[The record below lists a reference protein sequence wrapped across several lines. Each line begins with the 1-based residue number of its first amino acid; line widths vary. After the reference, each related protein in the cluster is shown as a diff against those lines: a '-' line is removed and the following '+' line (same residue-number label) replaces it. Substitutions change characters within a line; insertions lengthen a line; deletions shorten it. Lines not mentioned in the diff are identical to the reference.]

1 MASGPQLFYS
11 LWQTEGVRERL
22 FRQLSKTDLANVRLA
37 SSACCNLVTKK
48 LFLRTHVTFTANT
61 FTKQSRIQALSRI
74 GHHIEHLTFYLPHS
88 DATFLPPLVHPE
100 TGQEINFLYTPHTSM
115 ASVLTRPKYANAE
128 LGDLLTV
135 QYPPLFHAATNVP
148 SFINALRHVPNMRH
162 LTIKCPGQDPSQR
175 YRRDIVDY
183 ALISLR
189 IAVERTPMTKLS
201 KLSLVS
207 LHPAAFNYIRYLPG
221 FGAVPSASRRWGQ
234 IRKLYISV
242 ESWDFYSRSPGLD
255 QLKVIDD
262 YIRSF
267 SQSLEKFT
275 FTWTGPFKGPC
286 PLYLAADPLFRP
298 PRYSQ
303 KLFNE
308 VTSPMSPL
316 PSRPSRK
323 AIHFPKLRYMQVR
336 NATMTTLQISE
347 LVGVHRETVKE
358 FDFESVVL
366 LNGGTWEEALAPLM
380 DPAASG
386 SCGDVWSR
394 SSSLSESG
402 SFETSESAASSAV
415 SSACDGYDEMQSP
428 SAAVAAASRDLLLS
442 SELGFA
448 FGLEEGVEE
457 EEDDLASD
465 IAAAREASKSF
476 STKITKKRVHKRRRR
491 KHRSDDEKEHSS
503 EKNHRGRSRSRH
515 RHRQNSKSS
524 GKDKDKEKEK
534 DSSKSKGHRRHRS
547 DEEVVA
553 VPRAPNRTPSPPI
566 PLPVISAPIPNYDPQ
581 PVLLQPTVYD
591 PNAPV
596 STDPDDCITPVQRNI
611 EKEEAHRLL
620 AEDEGIRMSALRRAK
635 EAVLAKLSWEYN
647 KRIGGTGGN
656 NTSNS
661 NGNGNNYS
669 AAASVPAAPAVV
681 AATQTVSRDVFGP
694 PNCGASAAVSMAR
707 FRDNLFGKSTISVLS
722 DHRALDSQTAL
733 VPLMFSSS

>member
-11 LWQTEGVRERL
+11 LWQAEGVREKL
-22 FRQLSKTDLANVRLA
+22 FHLLPKSDLANVRLA
-37 SSACCNLVTKK
+37 SSACCNLVTKR
-48 LFLRTHVTFTANT
+48 LFLRTHITFTANT

-74 GHHIEHLTFYLPHS
+74 GHHIEHLTFNLPHS
-88 DATFLPPLVHPE
+88 EATFLPPLIHPE

-128 LGDLLTV
+128 LGDILTL

-148 SFINALRHVPNMRH
+148 SFINALMHIPNMRH
-162 LTIKCPGQDPSQR
+162 LTIKCPGQDPRER

-201 KLSLVS
+201 KLSLVN
-207 LHPAAFNYIRYLPG
+207 LHPAAFNYIRHIPG
-221 FGAVPSASRRWGQ
+221 FGVVPSASRRWGQ
-234 IRKLYISV
+234 IRKLYITV
-242 ESWDFYSRSPGLD
+242 ESWDFYSPNPGLD

-275 FTWTGPFKGPC
+275 FTWNGRFKGPC

-298 PRYSQ
+298 PQHSQ

-316 PSRPSRK
+316 PSPPSRK
-323 AIHFPKLRYMQVR
+323 VIHFPKLRYMQVR
-336 NATMTTLQISE
+336 NATMTTTQLSE
-347 LVGVHRETVKE
+347 IVGVHRGTVKE

-366 LNGGTWEEALAPLM
+366 LNGGSWEEALAPLM
-380 DPAASG
+380 EPPADGPEVAE
-386 SCGDVWSR
+386 VWSR

-402 SFETSESAASSAV
+402 SFETSASAT
-415 SSACDGYDEMQSP
+415 SSACDDDLQSP
-428 SAAVAAASRDLLLS
+428 SAAVAAAGRELLS
-442 SELGFA
+442 SELGFD
-448 FGLEEGVEE
+448 FDDEEY
-457 EEDDLASD
+457 DDLASD
-465 IAAAREASKSF
+465 IAAAREASKTF
-476 STKITKKRVHKRRRR
+476 STKLTKKRVHRRRRR
-491 KHRSDDEKEHSS
+491 KHKSDDEREQSS
-503 EKNHRGRSRSRH
+503 EKHRSRGRSRHRNGH
-515 RHRQNSKSS
+515 RHENSS
-524 GKDKDKEKEK
+524 GSSKDKENNSTVSG
-534 DSSKSKGHRRHRS
+534 SSSSRTSNSNNNNSSSGKSKGHRRHKS
-547 DEEVVA
+547 DEEPVL

-566 PLPVISAPIPNYDPQ
+566 PLPAVITAPIPNMDPQ
-581 PVLLQPTVYD
+581 PVLLQPTVYN
-591 PNAPV
+591 PNAPA
-596 STDPDDCITPVQRNI
+596 SRDPDDCITPVQRNI

-647 KRIGGTGGN
+647 KRMGGGN
-656 NTSNS
+656 PS
-661 NGNGNNYS
+661 GIS
-669 AAASVPAAPAVV
+669 ATPAVV
-681 AATQTVSRDVFGP
+681 AATHTVSRDMFAAA
-694 PNCGASAAVSMAR
+694 NCGASAAANMAR
-707 FRDNLFGKSTISVLS
+707 FKDNFFGKSTISVLS

-733 VPLMFSSS
+733 VPLMFSHT